1 MSFRFAI
8 DVASGFVLLVVAIS
22 AGCLNLGG
30 RTTYLQ
36 ENPETSGRISALETR
51 VGALEHVY
59 SMQGPLT
66 QSSAESIPSPSDQT
80 LP

>member
-1 MSFRFAI
+1 MSLRFAI
-8 DVASGFVLLVVAIS
+8 DVASGFILLVVAVS

-36 ENPETSGRISALETR
+36 ENPETKGRISALETR

-59 SMQGPLT
+59 SMQGPLPPT
-66 QSSAESIPSPSDQT
+66 PAEPIPSPSDHT